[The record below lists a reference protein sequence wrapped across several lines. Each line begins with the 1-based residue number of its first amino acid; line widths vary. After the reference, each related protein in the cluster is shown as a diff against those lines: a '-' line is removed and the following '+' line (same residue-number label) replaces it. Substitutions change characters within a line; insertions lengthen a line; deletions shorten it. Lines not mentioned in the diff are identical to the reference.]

1 MLRRLIIAVGAIAG
15 VLVFAHFLYGE
26 TSSTTVQQT
35 TVQTVKPRVV
45 KKAKPVLET
54 TTTVTTVKESEP
66 RQVLTQDTLKKV
78 SDTLCTKGFK
88 PYLGTDKKNV
98 CRSKAAAP
106 DIAYSC
112 VWDSKGPAAFEPN
125 MKGPCSLDFARH
137 SGNII
142 IDKNTYTSRPPL
154 KYGVEAQCCV
164 RTAK

>member
-1 MLRRLIIAVGAIAG
+1 MLRRLTIAVGAIIG
-15 VLVFAHFLYGE
+15 MLIVAHFVYGE
-26 TSSTTVQQT
+26 TSSTTIEQT

-45 KKAKPVLET
+45 KKAKPAIET
-54 TTTVTTVKESEP
+54 TTTVTTVKEAEP

-88 PYLGTDKKNV
+88 PYIGNDKKNV
-98 CRSKAAAP
+98 CRGKVSAP

-112 VWDSKGPAAFEPN
+112 VWDSKGPAAFEPDT
-125 MKGPCSLDFARH
+125 KGPCSLDFARH
-137 SGNII
+137 QGNII
-142 IDKNTYTSRPPL
+142 IDKASYVSRPPL